1 MGEISLTRAK
11 NGVFASNK
19 VENGP
24 KRANN
29 NVFAPNIPF
38 FAEILFVEH
47 ALL

>member
-19 VENGP
+19 VENGL
-24 KRANN
+24 KGANN

-38 FAEILFVEH
+38 FSEVLIVEH